1 MSREKEHVEI
11 IFAGRYNFGELLSG
25 PEKFAKRIFNEH
37 SKNKKSIFIQYFFD
51 GRKYSIKDKLF
62 GHRRSV
68 INSNSEVL
76 TLGLLKI
83 ILFIFR
89 IRPRVVHITQFER
102 FTIIIFLLKIFYRHE
117 IIYNSHGC
125 IKHENKILKKVSM
138 LYRLK
143 DNIAEWFLLKF
154 SDRIIFNSQTGKD
167 ITKKYYKIDDRKT
180 KIIPHGADEMFFNSS
195 KSNHNKIL
203 KCVCIIN
210 KNLDLGSIDFLEKIL
225 FKIDFE
231 IEFHIITNI
240 LVDIGNRNKTRIF
253 FHKSMNSEE
262 LASFYLDK
270 DIFLMLNSYETF
282 SMASLETMSSGL
294 LLIAANTAGITEMIQ
309 NEVNGFKV
317 NYNDG
322 DKVTSILKN
331 MNENRKRLNELKES
345 SANSIQGY
353 TWKNIY
359 KNYNEIY
366 LSLQ

>member
-1 MSREKEHVEI
+1 MNREKEHVEI
-11 IFAGRYNFGELLSG
+11 IFAGRYNSGELLCG

-51 GRKYSIKDKLF
+51 GRKYSITDKLI

-89 IRPRVVHITQFER
+89 VRPRVVHITQFER
-102 FTIIIFLLKIFYRHE
+102 FTVIIFLLKIFCHHK

-125 IKHENKILKKVSM
+125 IKHENKILKKVYL

-154 SDRIIFNSQTGKD
+154 SDKIIFNSQTGREISK
-167 ITKKYYKIDDRKT
+167 TYFKIDERKT

-195 KSNHNKIL
+195 KTIQNKIL

-210 KNLDLGSIDFLEKIL
+210 ENLDLGSIEFLEKIL
-225 FKIDFE
+225 AKIDFE
-231 IEFHIITNI
+231 IEFHLVTNALI
-240 LVDIGNRNKTRIF
+240 DIRDKNKIRMF
-253 FHKSMNSEE
+253 FHRRMNSEE

-270 DIFLMLNSYETF
+270 DIFLMLNSFETF
-282 SMASLETMSSGL
+282 SIASLEAMSSGL
-294 LLIAANTAGITEMIQ
+294 LLIATNTAGVSEMIQ

-322 DKVTSILKN
+322 DKVIFVLKS
-331 MNENRKRLNELKES
+331 MNENTKLLNKLKES
-345 SANSIQGY
+345 SVNSVQDY

-366 LSLQ
+366 LSLR